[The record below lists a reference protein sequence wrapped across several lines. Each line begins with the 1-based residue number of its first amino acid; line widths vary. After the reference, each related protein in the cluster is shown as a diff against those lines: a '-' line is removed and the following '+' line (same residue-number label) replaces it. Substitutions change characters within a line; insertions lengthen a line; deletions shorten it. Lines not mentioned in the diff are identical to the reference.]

1 MFVLWSL
8 RRGSVSTSAS
18 SVLILAQ
25 ENRSGGL
32 RDSCYL
38 PTVRLAHLKINTRPI
53 LFYSIAEFLQAG
65 YRTAGA

>member
-8 RRGSVSTSAS
+8 RRGGVSTSAS
-18 SVLILAQ
+18 SFLILAQ

-38 PTVRLAHLKINTRPI
+38 QKDWLV
-53 LFYSIAEFLQAG
+53 
-65 YRTAGA
+65 

>member
-25 ENRSGGL
+25 ENRSGGCGL
-32 RDSCYL
+32 LAYL
-38 PTVRLAHLKINTRPI
+38 PKDWLV
-53 LFYSIAEFLQAG
+53 
-65 YRTAGA
+65 

>member
-8 RRGSVSTSAS
+8 RRGDVSTSAS
-18 SVLILAQ
+18 SFLILAQ
-25 ENRSGGL
+25 ESCSGGL
-32 RDSCYL
+32 QLCG
-38 PTVRLAHLKINTRPI
+38 VRSKQPVIPAL